1 MSVPPS
7 VAKPVQAARLF
18 AILGDPTR
26 LLLLVTLRSGV
37 ARPIAR
43 LATHAGMTR
52 QAVTKHLH
60 LLEQAGL
67 VTRTSAG
74 RETHY
79 RYVPGT
85 LDVARQYLDAI
96 AGRWDA
102 SDSCRGR
109 LYLREK
115 RRRRLCP

>member
-43 LATHAGMTR
+43 L
-52 QAVTKHLH
+52 
-60 LLEQAGL
+60 EI
-67 VTRTSAG
+67 G
-74 RETHY
+74 RAH
-79 RYVPGT
+79 V
-85 LDVARQYLDAI
+85 
-96 AGRWDA
+96 
-102 SDSCRGR
+102 
-109 LYLREK
+109 
-115 RRRRLCP
+115 